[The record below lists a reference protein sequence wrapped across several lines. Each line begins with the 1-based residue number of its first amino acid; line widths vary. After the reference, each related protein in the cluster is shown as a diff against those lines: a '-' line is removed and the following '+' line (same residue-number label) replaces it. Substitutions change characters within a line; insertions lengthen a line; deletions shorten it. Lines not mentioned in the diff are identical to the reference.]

1 MHVFVLGATGFIGS
15 AVVRVLIQRGHRLT
29 GLTRSETSAVKLR
42 SAGCQ
47 PLMGDIGRP
56 TAWIDQL
63 PPVDAVVHTA
73 CDVNTDMGAVDRR
86 LLDALLAR
94 LAARSNKTRFVYTG
108 GGWLFGPT
116 RDGLATEETPFAPLV
131 AFAWMVPHSQ
141 RVLAAPGIEGIVIHP
156 AMVYT
161 PDGGVFRSLASAARE
176 RTAIRVVGGEDVRW
190 PLVHRDDLAELYAL
204 ALAVA
209 PPGSSYLG
217 AAVDGLEVG
226 RIARVFA
233 RRFGVLNQAMR
244 VISAD
249 EIAAEL
255 GEWARGYARDQRLS
269 GATARADLGW
279 RAIHLDPE
287 GEIATLG

>member
-1 MHVFVLGATGFIGS
+1 
-15 AVVRVLIQRGHRLT
+15 
-29 GLTRSETSAVKLR
+29 
-42 SAGCQ
+42 
-47 PLMGDIGRP
+47 
-56 TAWIDQL
+56 
-63 PPVDAVVHTA
+63 VVHTA

-108 GGWLFGPT
+108 GCWLFGPT
-116 RDGLATEETPFAPLV
+116 RDGLATEETPFAPLP

-161 PDGGVFRSLASAARE
+161 PDGGVFRRLASDARE
-176 RTAIRVVGGEDVRW
+176 RTAIRVVEGEDVRW

-209 PPGSSYLG
+209 PPGSSYIG

-226 RIARVFA
+226 RIARAFA

-255 GEWARGYARDQRLS
+255 GEWAGYARDQRLS

-279 RAIHLDPE
+279 RPIHLDPE